1 MIPAVRGRDFAQ
13 RSPIGLICGKGLARA
28 LVLALACASPFA
40 APAQSPPDATSS
52 ALVCATTPTLPSIA
66 YMSDV
71 IAMDRQLGLPLTW
84 PITRGMRLTPEP
96 DTLVQ
101 VGYDVR
107 GRSVRMAPRAAA
119 ALNQMIAA
127 AARDGVRLQM
137 VSGFRT
143 VAYQRHL
150 VRSKLQRGM
159 SIEAALRI
167 NAAPGFSEHHS
178 GCAVDL
184 TAPGAAPADEDFA
197 ETRAYRWLQAH
208 AGRYGFH
215 LSYPRENANG
225 IEFEP
230 WHWRYVAQTTTRAEP
245 ADTSAALPDPLAPA
259 SAATITSPGSE

>member
-1 MIPAVRGRDFAQ
+1 MDAIP
-13 RSPIGLICGKGLARA
+13 P
-28 LVLALACASPFA
+28 ALAC
-40 APAQSPPDATSS
+40 T
-52 ALVCATTPTLPSIA
+52 TTPALPSIA

-71 IAMDRQLGLPLTW
+71 IAMDHQLGLPLTW

-96 DTLVQ
+96 DTLVE

-119 ALNQMIAA
+119 ALKKMIAA
-127 AARDGVRLQM
+127 AARDDVQLQM

-184 TAPGAAPADEDFA
+184 TAPGSAPADESFA
-197 ETRAYRWLQAH
+197 GTHAYQWLQQH
-208 AGRYGFH
+208 AGEYGFH
-215 LSYPRENANG
+215 LSYPRDNPRG

-230 WHWRYVAQTTTRAEP
+230 WHWRYVARTTTQAEL
-245 ADTSAALPDPLAPA
+245 ADTSASALPDTLAPA
-259 SAATITSPGSE
+259 SAATVTSPASE